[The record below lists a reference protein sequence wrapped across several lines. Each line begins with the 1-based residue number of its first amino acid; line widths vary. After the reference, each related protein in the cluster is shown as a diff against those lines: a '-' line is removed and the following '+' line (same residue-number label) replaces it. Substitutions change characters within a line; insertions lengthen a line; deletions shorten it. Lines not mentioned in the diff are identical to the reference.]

1 MTTLTL
7 PEYPIPAA
15 QVTPEP
21 APAQSSVLPIIPRRV
36 VNSVADSTS
45 DRQLSVAGAGAF
57 VPFGY
62 GAFRTGPL
70 VAQAA
75 NHNGRLV
82 LLLVWCLGEIE
93 AIDGLYLSDGSAV
106 PVTVATTHYT
116 GSATQGVD
124 PTLAAAIDGWDND
137 LVTVVRG
144 QVVGLAYSVV
154 SIPSYAQIGVP
165 AFVADIRGR
174 RVYDPRDG
182 GQSAADSSTWLY
194 SENPALALADLEVST
209 LYGRGRSID
218 WASVATVADDCD
230 ELVQGIERRRALGLV
245 INSQSSVDG
254 WVNTLM
260 AYAGCFVVPVGNF
273 SKLVSNRPAS
283 VSRALSD
290 EDIVAD
296 DNGRPNL
303 SIKLRGLSNAPTVVR
318 VIYTETTTREHRD
331 EPAIAYLS
339 GVLDGSVE
347 WRESVVRLPGI
358 NRYSQ
363 AYREAVE
370 RLNSLNLTDLD
381 VRFVTHD
388 EGLQDLVG
396 DIIMLTSW
404 RGLTNKPLRI
414 TDCIPVAPGRWQ
426 ISATEYQSNVYSDGV
441 ETAPVFSDTDL
452 LSPLEPPIPLGLAV
466 AEEVYQV
473 ENGTYLSRLAITWVA
488 ADYAYLDHYDVRVT
502 NGPSLVYSVSVPDPE
517 CTTPAVQDNVFYT
530 VTVRTVST
538 VGAASDWA
546 VVNITADGKYLI
558 PSDVPSLAG
567 FEVGGEVRLNW
578 EPAIDVDIW
587 RYEIRYGAPGV
598 DWDNAILL
606 DRVDALRLVSRDVPQ
621 GTWDF
626 LVKAIDSVNQYSLE
640 PARRQLEVT
649 LDSGAYLVDSYEF
662 NAPTLTNVR
671 EFALGRVD
679 GIRRFVTEMGD
690 AVASMWPNAMAT
702 YSNPLV
708 TYHSSGASEF
718 LTETW
723 DAGTQI
729 SGTWRADVDATAVS
743 GSITVAMELSVDGIQ
758 WDSYANL
765 TAKVTARYAR
775 IRIQAA
781 NSDTM
786 LVNLPGVSVRVDA
799 VPREE
804 NGTDTSTATLPTT
817 ITLANEY
824 SAVQSISVIPV
835 GSAALSPTVDNI
847 VVGNP
852 TTFDVY
858 IFDNNGAQVV
868 NEFIWS
874 FGGV

>member
-1 MTTLTL
+1 MTLVL
-7 PEYPIPAA
+7 PDYPIPPA

-21 APAQSSVLPIIPRRV
+21 SPAESSTLPIIPRRV
-36 VNSVADSTS
+36 IDSVADKAS
-45 DRQLSVAGAGAF
+45 DRQLSVAGAGSF

-75 NHNGRLV
+75 NYNGRLV
-82 LLLVWCLGEIE
+82 MLLVWCLGEVE

-106 PVTVATTHYT
+106 PTSILVTHYT
-116 GSATQGVD
+116 GATTQGVD
-124 PTLAAAIDGWDND
+124 PTLAAAIDGWDSS

-144 QVVGLAYSVV
+144 HVVGLAYSVV
-154 SIPSYAQIGVP
+154 SIPANAQIGVP

-182 GQSAADSSTWLY
+182 WQSAGDSSTWLY
-194 SENPALALADLEVST
+194 SDNPALVLADLEVST
-209 LYGRGRSID
+209 LYGRGQSID
-218 WASVATVADDCD
+218 WSSVAAVADDCD
-230 ELVQGIERRRALGLV
+230 ELVQGLEQRRTVGL
-245 INSQSSVDG
+245 ILKNQSNVDS
-254 WVNTLM
+254 WVDTLST
-260 AYAGCFVVPVGNF
+260 YAGCFVVPDGNTT
-273 SKLVSNRPAS
+273 KLVSNRPAA
-283 VSRALSD
+283 VSWPLTD
-290 EDIVAD
+290 EDIAAD
-296 DNGRPNL
+296 DNGKPNL
-303 SIKLRGLSNAPTVVR
+303 SIKLRGLGNAPTVVR
-318 VIYTETTTREHRD
+318 VVYTETSTREHRD
-331 EPAIAYLS
+331 EPAFAYRP

-358 NRYSQ
+358 TRYSQ
-363 AYREAVE
+363 AKREAVE
-370 RLNSLNLTDLD
+370 RLNFLNLTDLE

-388 EGLQDLVG
+388 EGLQIQVG
-396 DIIMLTSW
+396 DLITLTSW
-404 RGLTNKPLRI
+404 RGLTNKQFLV
-414 TDCIPVAPGRWQ
+414 TNVVPVAPGRWQ
-426 ISATEYQSNVYSDGV
+426 VSATEYQPNVHSDSV

-466 AEEVYQV
+466 VEEVYQV
-473 ENGTYLSRLAITWVA
+473 ENGTFLSRLAITWDA
-488 ADYAYLDHYDVRVT
+488 AEYAYLDHYDVRVT
-502 NGPSLVYSVSVPDPE
+502 DGPSPVYSVSVPDPE
-517 CTTPAVQDNVFYT
+517 CTTPAVQDGQFFT
-530 VTVRTVST
+530 VAVRTVSS

-558 PSDVPSLAG
+558 PSDVPSLSG

-587 RYEIRYGAPGV
+587 RYEIRYGVPAV
-598 DWDNAILL
+598 DWDNATLL

-626 LVKAIDSVNQYSLE
+626 LIKAVDSVNQYSVN

-671 EFALGRVD
+671 EFALWRVD

-690 AVASMWPNAMAT
+690 TVASMFPNAMAT
-702 YSNPLV
+702 YTNPLV

-723 DAGTQI
+723 DIGTQV
-729 SGTWRADVDATAVS
+729 SGTWRADVDATAIS
-743 GSITVAMELSVDGIQ
+743 GAVTVTMELSTDGVI

-765 TAKVTARYAR
+765 SAKVTARFAR
-775 IRIQAA
+775 IRVAA
-781 NSDTM
+781 AGTDTM
-786 LVNLPGVSVRVDA
+786 LVKLPGVSIRVDA

-804 NGTDTSTATLPTT
+804 NGTGTSSAVSPTT
-817 ITLANEY
+817 ISLANEY
-824 SAVQSISVIPV
+824 SAVQSISITPV
-835 GSAALSPTVDNI
+835 GSSALSPTVDNI

-858 IFDNNGAQVV
+858 IFDDTGAQVA
-868 NEFIWS
+868 NDFIWR